1 MSVRFEIK
9 DQLARL
15 LAQEDLIVEH
25 KNVETAS
32 FDVDRRVLVLP
43 LWNKASSE
51 VYDMLVGH
59 EVGHALYTPNE
70 DFSSVKA
77 PKCYLNVVE
86 DARIEKLIKRRYRGL
101 GKYFI
106 RAYKELNDQDFF
118 GTAGC
123 DLTKFSFIDRINLFF
138 KGNDEIRFSE
148 QEMVYV
154 RKVADAM
161 TFEETCRLAE
171 EIYQFAQEEK
181 KNQEELP
188 DVNFKG
194 ESQPGSGDLPQNSD
208 ESDDQE
214 SEESQS
220 GESYGG
226 TADKSGSK
234 FDTPGDHSSYEEGVT
249 MENFEEKIEDL
260 RGHDTRE
267 TCYVEVPKVNL
278 NTVVVPYQEVWKAH
292 DKEREILA
300 KRDAQHG
307 YNYDRTSYYRDEY
320 IKFKKSAQKEV
331 SYLVKEFECR
341 KSAAS
346 YARANT
352 SRTGVLDTSK
362 LHTYK
367 FSEDLFKKITV
378 LPDGKNHGL
387 IFVLDWSG
395 SMSTVLK
402 DTVKQLL
409 NLVWFCRKVNIP
421 FEVFAFTNEWM
432 RNSIN
437 LPYIYPGD
445 SIHQEFKVNDL
456 VVSSS
461 FNMMTFLSSQASAKE
476 FEYHCENLFVLAC
489 TQDGMCQLGLS
500 GTPLNE
506 ALITL
511 HQLIPDFKKR
521 YGVEK
526 LNTIVLTDGE
536 AQYIPYFVSFQRKDG
551 EEVHGYNNISSTT
564 CLRDRKLGRVYN
576 ISDRYFGLTQTLLSN
591 LTEKFGDVN
600 FIGIR
605 LLSGSELRRF
615 LDRNLNHNEVYDV
628 MLKWKK
634 DKSVALN
641 DMGYTKFFAMSSQSL
656 SNDTDFQVQEDA
668 SKSQIKSAFIKSLN
682 SKKLNKKVLSQFME
696 LVA

>member
-106 RAYKELNDQDFF
+106 RAYKELNEQDFF

-154 RKVADAM
+154 RKVSDVM

-194 ESQPGSGDLPQNSD
+194 ESQPGSGDLPQDSD

-249 MENFEEKIEDL
+249 MENFEEKIENL

-267 TCYVEVPKVNL
+267 TCYVEVPKVDL
-278 NTVVVPYQEVWKAH
+278 NTVVVPYQEVWKVH

-300 KRDAQHG
+300 KRDAQH
-307 YNYDRTSYYRDEY
+307 NYDRTSYYRDEY
-320 IKFKKSAQKEV
+320 HKFKKSAQKEV

-432 RNSIN
+432 RNGVN

-461 FNMMTFLSSQASAKE
+461 FNMITFLSSQASAKE

-489 TQDGMCQLGLS
+489 TQDGMYQLGLS

-576 ISDRYFGLTQTLLSN
+576 ISDRYYGLTQTLLSN